1 MLSYRVRDIP
11 VGLRSIPYKP
21 LKIFKSPSALWTA
34 NKKPIYLDPSLNFT
48 QLNVGT
54 HFFLLQAH
62 KAESHTGHSVR
73 IFRIWVSVHLCFELK
88 LSAKPSWEVH
98 INKTIKK
105 CTRKKIA
112 GDGSPPELGQMLWLL
127 QQHHLMEVLPSS
139 GGQVPRCPGVT
150 A

>member
-88 LSAKPSWEVH
+88 LSAKPS
-98 INKTIKK
+98 
-105 CTRKKIA
+105 
-112 GDGSPPELGQMLWLL
+112 
-127 QQHHLMEVLPSS
+127 
-139 GGQVPRCPGVT
+139 
-150 A
+150 